1 MKNKTKQGELL
12 AWEKLPRQMKNPE
25 VRHYYEI
32 LQKKSAQIRI
42 KRIFDRILAW
52 IMIVILSPVMLVLAA
67 LIYRDSGGSVF
78 YRQVRVTQYGKK
90 FRIFKFRTMVPN
102 ADKLGPAVTGA
113 ADSRITKIGAF
124 LRKTRLDELPQL
136 FNIAFGEMSFVGT
149 RPEVPFYVEQYT
161 PKMWATLLL
170 PAGVTSLTSIKFK
183 DEAELLEGVEDVDR
197 AYVEQILPQKM
208 RWNLKYLKEFSFWKD
223 IKIMIDTVIAVL
235 K

>member
-1 MKNKTKQGELL
+1 MKNRKNAKELL
-12 AWEKLPRQMKNPE
+12 AWEQLPEQMKTSE

-32 LQKKSAQIRI
+32 LQKKSRQIRM
-42 KRIFDRILAW
+42 KRAFDTVLAW
-52 IMIVILSPVMLVLAA
+52 IMIVMLAPVMLVLAA
-67 LIYRDSGGSVF
+67 LIYKDSGGPIF
-78 YRQVRVTQYGKK
+78 YRQMRVTQYGKK
-90 FRIFKFRTMVPN
+90 FKIYKFRTMVPN

-113 ADSRITKIGAF
+113 ADNRITKIGAF

-136 FNIAFGEMSFVGT
+136 FNIALGEMSFVGT

-183 DEAELLEGVEDVDR
+183 DEAELLEGVEDVDK
-197 AYVEQILPQKM
+197 AYVEQVLPQKM
-208 RWNLKYLKEFSFWKD
+208 KWNLKYLKEFSFWKD